1 MYYTCQLFLRYKSEI
16 FILGASS
23 GIFVDDTI
31 ISKDSWRSP
40 ESSEGVQSLPKVKL
54 SRKRLSTKSEIARK
68 VLLFIHLHMVFVP
81 YMGLS

>member
-31 ISKDSWRSP
+31 ISKDS
-40 ESSEGVQSLPKVKL
+40 
-54 SRKRLSTKSEIARK
+54 
-68 VLLFIHLHMVFVP
+68 
-81 YMGLS
+81 